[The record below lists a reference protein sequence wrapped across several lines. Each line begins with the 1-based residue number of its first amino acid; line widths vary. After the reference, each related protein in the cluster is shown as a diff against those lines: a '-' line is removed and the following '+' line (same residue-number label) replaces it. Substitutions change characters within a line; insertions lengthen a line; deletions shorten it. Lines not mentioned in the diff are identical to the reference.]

1 MPVLVLC
8 LFCDLIMNIMSI
20 VNLFVGLD
28 DLISMSVKLSYVILL
43 YSVLC

>member
-1 MPVLVLC
+1 
-8 LFCDLIMNIMSI
+8 MNIMYI